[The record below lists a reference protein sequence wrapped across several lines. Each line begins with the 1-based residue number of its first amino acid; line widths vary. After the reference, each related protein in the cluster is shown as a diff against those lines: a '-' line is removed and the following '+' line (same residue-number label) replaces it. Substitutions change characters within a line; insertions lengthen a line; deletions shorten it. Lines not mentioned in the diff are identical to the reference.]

1 MSSKQKQLTSGNK
14 HDLEALAVIKVL
26 VSGAYGRMG
35 QAVVKAVLEDNDLEL
50 VGAVDIAGDG
60 DAGLLAGAGECGIA
74 LTKDLEATIDAAK
87 PQVMVDF
94 TRPDVVFGN
103 ACLAIKKKVAPVIG
117 TTGLSDEQ
125 KQELSDLSAEYDTP
139 VFIAPNFAIGAV
151 LMMLMAKQAAKYMPE
166 VEIIELHHDK
176 KLDAPSGT
184 ALQTAAMISEV
195 REAHQQGNPNES
207 EKVTGARGA
216 NVDGMHIHS
225 VRLPGYVA
233 HQEVIFGG
241 LGQTL
246 SIRHDSLNRESFMP
260 GVCLA
265 CKKVVDLKGMVIG
278 LDKIMD

>member
-1 MSSKQKQLTSGNK
+1 M
-14 HDLEALAVIKVL
+14 IKVL
-26 VSGAYGRMG
+26 VSGACGRMG
-35 QAVVKAVLEDNDLEL
+35 QAVVKAVMEDSELQL
-50 VGAVDIAGDG
+50 VGAVDIVAGA
-60 DAGLLAGAGECGIA
+60 DAGELVGMGKSGVIVADDLAKAIDE
-74 LTKDLEATIDAAK
+74 TKPE
-87 PQVMVDF
+87 VMVDF
-94 TRPDVVFGN
+94 TRPDVVYGN
-103 ACLAIKKKVAPVIG
+103 AVLAVKKGVSPVIG
-117 TTGLSDEQ
+117 TTGLSDEA
-125 KQELSDLSAEYDTP
+125 KAELEALAKEHNTP

-151 LMMLMAKQAAKYMPE
+151 LMMLMARQAAKYMPE

-195 REAHQQGNPNES
+195 RAAHQQGNPEET
-207 EKVTGARGA
+207 EKVAGARGA

-246 SIRHDSLNRESFMP
+246 TIRHDSLNRESFMP

-265 CKKVVDLKGMVIG
+265 CKKVRSLSGLVIG
-278 LDKIMD
+278 LDKVMD

>member
-1 MSSKQKQLTSGNK
+1 M
-14 HDLEALAVIKVL
+14 IKVL
-26 VSGAYGRMG
+26 VSGACGRMG
-35 QAVVKAVLEDNDLEL
+35 QAVVKAVMEDSELQL
-50 VGAVDIAGDG
+50 VGAVEIGAGS
-60 DAGLLAGAGECGIA
+60 DAGEMVGMGKRGVIVADDLAKAIE
-74 LTKDLEATIDAAK
+74 AAK
-87 PQVMVDF
+87 PEVMVDF
-94 TRPDVVFGN
+94 TRPDVVYSN
-103 ACLAIKKKVAPVIG
+103 AVLAVKKGVSPVIG
-117 TTGLSDEQ
+117 TTGLSDEA
-125 KQELSDLSAEYDTP
+125 KAGLEALAKEHNTP

-151 LMMLMAKQAAKYMPE
+151 LMMLMARQAAKYMPE

-195 REAHQQGNPNES
+195 RAKHQQGNPEET
-207 EKVTGARGA
+207 EKVAGARGA

-246 SIRHDSLNRESFMP
+246 TIRHDSLNRESFMP

-265 CKKVVDLKGMVIG
+265 CKKVRGLSGLVIG
-278 LDKIMD
+278 LDKVMD